1 MKRLSKAVVLTATAG
16 ITVLGA
22 AGGAVANDGGHGHHG
37 KKPQGKHQT
46 ENKSKDK
53 KQKDVKF
60 SADHKGSG
68 AKADAVAVGSP
79 GVISGNVIQ
88 VPVKVPV
95 NVCGNTIAVL
105 GALNGSAGNV
115 CINH

>member
-37 KKPQGKHQT
+37 KKSQGKHAKYQ
-46 ENKSKDK
+46 KDR
-53 KQKDVKF
+53 KQQKKDVKF
-60 SADHKGSG
+60 YAQHKGSG
-68 AKADAVAVGSP
+68 AKAKAVAVGSP

-88 VPVKVPV
+88 VPVKIPI
-95 NVCGNTIAVL
+95 NICGNTIGVVGL
-105 GALNGSAGNV
+105 LNGSVGNV
-115 CINH
+115 CVNH